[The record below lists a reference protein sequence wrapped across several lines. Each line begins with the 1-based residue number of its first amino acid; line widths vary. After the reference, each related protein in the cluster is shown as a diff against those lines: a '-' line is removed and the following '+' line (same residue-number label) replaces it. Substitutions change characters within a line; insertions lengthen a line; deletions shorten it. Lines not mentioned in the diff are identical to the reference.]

1 MTIGGRA
8 ILAGMSIDGLHRKL
22 GRTGPTVTAV
32 ALGCSSCRTDW
43 GVRQRRCHPRDDPYH
58 CR

>member
-22 GRTGPTVTAV
+22 GRTGPTVSRAG
-32 ALGCSSCRTDW
+32 L
-43 GVRQRRCHPRDDPYH
+43 
-58 CR
+58 

>member
-32 ALGCSSCRTDW
+32 GLGCSSCRTD
-43 GVRQRRCHPRDDPYH
+43 
-58 CR
+58 